1 MTFKDNGGDIL
12 RQRRYFSPKAVMASP
27 SEAAKVLICGAPS
40 CQFYFN
46 FYSPIRSM
54 TTMGSSPYE
63 DGEGL
68 SENKIIF
75 LNFYKSLKETGQN
88 FEGCSGTGSDSVS
101 SEKR

>member
-1 MTFKDNGGDIL
+1 
-12 RQRRYFSPKAVMASP
+12 
-27 SEAAKVLICGAPS
+27 
-40 CQFYFN
+40 
-46 FYSPIRSM
+46 
-54 TTMGSSPYE
+54 MGSSPYE

-88 FEGCSGTGSDSVS
+88 FEGCSGTGSYSVS

>member
-1 MTFKDNGGDIL
+1 MFFYDNGNFL
-12 RQRRYFSPKAVMASP
+12 ETHLHLSPKAVMASP

-75 LNFYKSLKETGQN
+75 LNFYKSLKATSQN
-88 FEGCSGTGSDSVS
+88 FEGCSGTGSYSVS